1 MTVLSPFDEQEA
13 SVAEVEQNSSHHRRE
28 QDVLVSRTCMI
39 QEQSGQENDKE
50 HCVAPEMLCVCP
62 GEKNLQTGGRAGKT
76 DLVRVSRLLATLLK
90 GLGFTPQE
98 RTFFFLNWGP
108 PPFLTIFKSF
118 HMYLLLYAKD
128 ITCYILHYMGSHLRL

>member
-98 RTFFFLNWGP
+98 RTFFF
-108 PPFLTIFKSF
+108 
-118 HMYLLLYAKD
+118 
-128 ITCYILHYMGSHLRL
+128 